1 MRNNN
6 TLLLFTFV
14 LTIQSPALGPGF
26 QPFRPQFSTHLNFL
40 SGSVGNLNIRIRFL
54 EWFEQLRAAQPP
66 IIKYIHTKK

>member
-6 TLLLFTFV
+6 TLLFIFV

-26 QPFRPQFSTHLNFL
+26 QPLRPQFSTHLNFL
-40 SGSVGNLNIRIRFL
+40 SGSVGNLNIRILFL

-66 IIKYIHTKK
+66 IITRIYTQK